1 MYVCIYIYILIYIYI
16 CICIC
21 IYIYICVYI
30 YICIYTYICIYIYVC
45 FVFSFEC
52 EATPKPSPS
61 WAYCPS
67 WMPWSHDTC
76 DTLPCSS
83 VRSPSR
89 CHLFLFVF
97 NLPVVETIQG
107 LHPHS
112 IHKGLLGFPNSMVSL
127 LSIHSFHQ
135 IRIRSKLGTMIAS
148 PGSGTCMSW
157 VVPLI
162 FPWTTG
168 KKGLILQ
175 QMSGATA
182 PAQAAHIRHPILQL
196 EADPG
201 ICSRC
206 PKQKNYGFPSC
217 GGNILTQKTTITHS
231 ANPCF
236 RVQSH
241 IVNG

>member
-1 MYVCIYIYILIYIYI
+1 M
-16 CICIC
+16 
-21 IYIYICVYI
+21 YIYICV
-30 YICIYTYICIYIYVC
+30 YICIYTYICIYIYMYALYSLLNV
-45 FVFSFEC
+45 
-52 EATPKPSPS
+52 KPPQNPLLHGHTVQVGCHGLMILVILS
-61 WAYCPS
+61 
-67 WMPWSHDTC
+67 
-76 DTLPCSS
+76 PCSS

-127 LSIHSFHQ
+127 HSIHSFHQ

>member
-1 MYVCIYIYILIYIYI
+1 MYIIIIYIYRDEIHVLYSPLNVKPHRKPLLHGHSVQVGCHGLMILVIL
-16 CICIC
+16 
-21 IYIYICVYI
+21 
-30 YICIYTYICIYIYVC
+30 
-45 FVFSFEC
+45 
-52 EATPKPSPS
+52 SP
-61 WAYCPS
+61 CP
-67 WMPWSHDTC
+67 
-76 DTLPCSS
+76 S
-83 VRSPSR
+83 VRSPRR

-127 LSIHSFHQ
+127 NAIHSFHQ
-135 IRIRSKLGTMIAS
+135 ICIRSKLGTMIAS
-148 PGSGTCMSW
+148 PGSRTCMSW

-182 PAQAAHIRHPILQL
+182 PSQAAHIWHPILQL
-196 EADPG
+196 EAYPG

-206 PKQKNYGFPSC
+206 PKQRNYGFLTY
-217 GGNILTQKTTITHS
+217 GGHTNGKQQSSNQQIHVSESSPILLMVR
-231 ANPCF
+231 F
-236 RVQSH
+236 RSS
-241 IVNG
+241 

>member
-1 MYVCIYIYILIYIYI
+1 MYV
-16 CICIC
+16 
-21 IYIYICVYI
+21 
-30 YICIYTYICIYIYVC
+30 YIYVC

-76 DTLPCSS
+76 DTLPLLFGAEPKSMPSLS
-83 VRSPSR
+83 VRFQSSGCRNDPRFASAQYSQRPSWLPKQ
-89 CHLFLFVF
+89 HGKPPLDPFV
-97 NLPVVETIQG
+97 P
-107 LHPHS
+107 S
-112 IHKGLLGFPNSMVSL
+112 
-127 LSIHSFHQ
+127 